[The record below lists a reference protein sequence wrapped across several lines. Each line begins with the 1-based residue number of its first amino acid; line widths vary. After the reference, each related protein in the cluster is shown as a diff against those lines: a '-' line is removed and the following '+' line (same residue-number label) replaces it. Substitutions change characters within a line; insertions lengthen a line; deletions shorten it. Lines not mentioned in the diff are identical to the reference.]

1 MSWNKPKWRD
11 FLRILKWGWILDQF
25 QAEESNMTVRPLQ
38 CIAVCWMKEFF
49 LIIRY
54 YLAVGKLE
62 KQLDEM
68 RQVCWDFTLSLKGLR
83 RGEIWKDKWNCLM
96 LIAHAWLPGQGDD
109 GPEEGRSRCS
119 QRQAWRSGIP
129 MWKWFRNW
137 IPKLMLR
144 LLNRGQRL
152 ANWRQNW
159 RFQDRSAEW
168 RHLNHGHVEYNCG
181 SLHDLP
187 MQMQCLLGDEDASKC
202 VSGVW
207 WCCERQC
214 GSKERNKRK
223 DSTQQDSSQVQ
234 IR

>member
-38 CIAVCWMKEFF
+38 CIAMYWMKEFF
-49 LIIRY
+49 SHH
-54 YLAVGKLE
+54 
-62 KQLDEM
+62 
-68 RQVCWDFTLSLKGLR
+68 QVLFGCWKTWEAAGRDAPGMLDFTLSLKGL

-168 RHLNHGHVEYNCG
+168 RHLNHGHVE
-181 SLHDLP
+181 
-187 MQMQCLLGDEDASKC
+187 
-202 VSGVW
+202 
-207 WCCERQC
+207 
-214 GSKERNKRK
+214 
-223 DSTQQDSSQVQ
+223 
-234 IR
+234 

>member
-1 MSWNKPKWRD
+1 MTIVEVYNVLNERIFSHHQVLFGCWKTWEAAGRD
-11 FLRILKWGWILDQF
+11 APGML
-25 QAEESNMTVRPLQ
+25 
-38 CIAVCWMKEFF
+38 
-49 LIIRY
+49 
-54 YLAVGKLE
+54 
-62 KQLDEM
+62 
-68 RQVCWDFTLSLKGLR
+68 DFTLSLKGLR

-168 RHLNHGHVEYNCG
+168 RHFNPGHVEYNCG
-181 SLHDLP
+181 SWHELP
-187 MQMQCLLGDEDASKC
+187 MQMQCLLADEDASKC
-202 VSGVW
+202 VLQGSGGVANANVAARREINAKIRLNKILLR
-207 WCCERQC
+207 CKLDKILMASDIGLDESKSICEK
-214 GSKERNKRK
+214 S
-223 DSTQQDSSQVQ
+223 
-234 IR
+234 

>member
-25 QAEESNMTVRPLQ
+25 QAEESNMTVWPLQ
-38 CIAVCWMKEFF
+38 CIAMYSMKEFF
-49 LIIRY
+49 SH
-54 YLAVGKLE
+54 
-62 KQLDEM
+62 
-68 RQVCWDFTLSLKGLR
+68 QVLFGCWKTWEAAGRDAPGMLDFTLLLKGLR

-168 RHLNHGHVEYNCG
+168 RRLNHGHVEYNCG
-181 SLHDLP
+181 SWHELP
-187 MQMQCLLGDEDASKC
+187 MQMQCLLF
-202 VSGVW
+202 
-207 WCCERQC
+207 CCCNILLHR
-214 GSKERNKRK
+214 SPRK
-223 DSTQQDSSQVQ
+223 ARTT
-234 IR
+234 